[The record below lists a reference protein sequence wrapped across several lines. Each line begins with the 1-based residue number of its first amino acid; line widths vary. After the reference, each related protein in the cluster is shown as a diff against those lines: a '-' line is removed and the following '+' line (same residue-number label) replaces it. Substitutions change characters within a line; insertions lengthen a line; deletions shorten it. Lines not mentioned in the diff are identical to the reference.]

1 LTLPF
6 FIFIDR
12 YGLNQFY
19 IATAKAAVSMRCPG
33 FKEIAKKSFTDN
45 KEGEMLQRYNISIDN
60 DTNRLSIQEFAVIGR
75 KPRKS
80 EYYDYTL
87 ETFSLI
93 HEVSYEADIIRAA
106 IEKGAEALISE
117 IRSPAFF
124 PIGSCADVI
133 AKSVTG
139 LFNGDPESASEVFF
153 DDRTLLSTYI
163 EK

>member
-1 LTLPF
+1 MSQFQGDRQETL
-6 FIFIDR
+6 DR
-12 YGLNQFY
+12 Q
-19 IATAKAAVSMRCPG
+19 
-33 FKEIAKKSFTDN
+33 
-45 KEGEMLQRYNISIDN
+45 KEGDMLQRYDISIDN

-80 EYYDYTL
+80 EYSDYSL

-93 HEVSYEADIIRAA
+93 HEVSYEVDTIRAA
-106 IEKGAEALISE
+106 SQRGAEALISE

-124 PIGSCADVI
+124 PVESCAEAI
-133 AKSVTG
+133 AESVTG
-139 LFNGDPESASEVFF
+139 LLNGDPEPASEVFF